1 MDNMNSY
8 GMSTDT
14 SMDGQEMARVLYYN
28 FLHECAV
35 LRARERA
42 YTRAARRRRA
52 IRRLQ
57 AEQSARRQR
66 CRARRQRALQLI
78 EDRRRVWRAEFIRR
92 HRQLY
97 PQQ

>member
-1 MDNMNSY
+1 MNSQ
-8 GMSTDT
+8 GLSSDT
-14 SMDGQEMARVLYYN
+14 SLEGEDLARALYHQ
-28 FLHECAV
+28 FLHERAI
-35 LRARERA
+35 LRSRARA

-57 AEQSARRQR
+57 AEQSIRRQR

-78 EDRRRVWRAEFIRR
+78 EDRRRVWRMEFIRQ

-97 PQQ
+97 PEQ

>member
-1 MDNMNSY
+1 MNSQ
-8 GMSTDT
+8 GLSSET
-14 SMDGQEMARVLYYN
+14 SLEGEDLARTLYYN

-35 LRARERA
+35 LRARARA

-52 IRRLQ
+52 IRQLQ
-57 AEQSARRQR
+57 ADQSARRQR

-78 EDRRRVWRAEFIRR
+78 EDRRRVWRMEFIQR